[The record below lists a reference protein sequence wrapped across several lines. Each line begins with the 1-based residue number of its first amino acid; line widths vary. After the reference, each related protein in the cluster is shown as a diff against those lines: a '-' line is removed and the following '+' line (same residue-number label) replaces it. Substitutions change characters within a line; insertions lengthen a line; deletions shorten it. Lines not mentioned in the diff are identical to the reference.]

1 MGERKPPGR
10 SLFFTST
17 AALQSIRHCI
27 THVVG
32 VRAGDRAEYFL
43 PTRSTF
49 SIEGLRI
56 DDPFCAE
63 KLREE
68 EGRAW
73 LIWAMRSGRRIR
85 NDRAMEQQEACYG
98 RIEGRR
104 RAKE

>member
-10 SLFFTST
+10 SLLFTGT
-17 AALQSIRHCI
+17 TALQPIRHCI
-27 THVVG
+27 PHVFG
-32 VRAGDRAEYFL
+32 VRAGARAEYFL

-49 SIEGLRI
+49 SIEGRI

-63 KLREE
+63 KPREE

-73 LIWAMRSGRRIR
+73 LIWAMRSGRRIG
-85 NDRAMEQQEACYG
+85 NDRAMEQQAACYG